1 MSMKK
6 RFCRVGAL
14 LLAGMLAVEAPV
26 TVAGMENQTTQV
38 EEQETR
44 EASGTVVTS
53 ESELRAALA
62 TGKDTIV
69 IDGTAVTITG
79 EAAANGAMR
88 PLEIPAGT
96 TITATE
102 GSTLCLRC
110 PLQLAGD
117 NVTFRDMELKF
128 ISSNAMGGVAHRE
141 IFLAGHS
148 LTLDHVDT
156 YLAGN
161 DGSLGDFAGSEAE
174 LLPSVYAGAFAG
186 SSNLGSSASLTVCNS
201 DGTTMFQT
209 ICMGHDAGTDE
220 KTPYSGTAVVKIDE
234 NVVVRNG
241 VHTEDTA
248 SAQVTVTGSSQAK
261 VTDFYGN
268 EATVLTV
275 EKTKIPNAYVE
286 GIGTLC
292 IKDGGEVEWKQAET
306 AELKNV
312 SLENGGCLNLNQ
324 VTSTTVKGNFA
335 GTDTDGRGILVL
347 NRAGTINIEGSVSG
361 STGFWTGSK
370 AVPGTI
376 EAGRRYI
383 VAAKSSET
391 DFVLS
396 EKTSANGF
404 SLNYTNGAWTV
415 ASSFMGPEI
424 EAIEL
429 VSYPA
434 KVDIRTIRQE
444 QEDAIPDDTVYA
456 EVLWKDADGTAYDA
470 DTVEDYGFYDMSYVI
485 GIKSEYWES
494 EDTSILDRTDWYNN
508 VWLMSSPDEAPG
520 KYYLVAGENAKIG
533 EYTFLF
539 CTDSYEEELTTV
551 EDVKALKNLVKA
563 EMKVTFYD
571 GTETPDPTPNPTP
584 TPTPTPTPDPDPEP
598 TPTPEPE
605 PTPTPEPEPEPEPE
619 PTPVPHKHSYEKK
632 VVRQATCDEEGLIL
646 YTCSGC
652 GDSYTEVI
660 AKLKVT
666 YIVTFDGNG
675 AKDGS
680 MAQQSITYGSGKTL
694 TANGFQKKGYTFTGW
709 NTKKD
714 GSGTAYADKA
724 DGSKLTKKNGGT
736 VTLYAQWKAN
746 QYTVTFNGNGSTSGS
761 TKKLSCRYGKKDTLT
776 KNGFKKKGYTFS
788 GWNTKKDGKG
798 KTYKNKAEIKNLSAK
813 SGGKVTLYA
822 QWKKTDY
829 KITYQLNKGKN
840 NKKNPSSYNITT
852 KTIKLK
858 NPTRKGYTF
867 QGWYSDKKCT
877 KKVTQIKKGR
887 TGDITLYAKWAKK
900 GKK

>member
-44 EASGTVVTS
+44 EASRTVVTS

-62 TGKDTIV
+62 AGKDTIV

-234 NVVVRNG
+234 NVVARNG

-248 SAQVTVTGSSQAK
+248 SAQVTVTGNSQAK
-261 VTDFYGN
+261 VMDFYGN

-275 EKTKIPNAYVE
+275 ENTTIPNAYVE

-324 VTSTTVKGNFA
+324 VASTTVKGNFA

-456 EVLWKDADGTAYDA
+456 EVLWKDADGAAYDA

-494 EDTSILDRTDWYNN
+494 EDAAVLDRTDWYNN
-508 VWLMSSPDEAPG
+508 VRLMSSPDEAPG
-520 KYYLVAGENAKIG
+520 KYYLVAGENAKTG
-533 EYTFLF
+533 DYTFLF
-539 CTDSYEEELTTV
+539 CSDWYENELTTV
-551 EDVKALKNLVKA
+551 GDVKALKDLVKA

-571 GTETPDPTPNPTP
+571 GTETPTP
-584 TPTPTPTPDPDPEP
+584 TPTPTP
-598 TPTPEPE
+598 
-605 PTPTPEPEPEPEPE
+605 
-619 PTPVPHKHSYEKK
+619 HKHSYQKK
-632 VVRQATCDEEGLIL
+632 IVRQATCDKEGLIE

-652 GDSYTEVI
+652 GNKYTETI

-666 YIVTFDGNG
+666 YTVKFDGNG
-675 AKDGS
+675 ADSGS
-680 MAQQSITYGSGKTL
+680 VVNQKITYGNKTAL
-694 TANGFQKKGYTFTGW
+694 SANKFQKKGYTFTGW

-714 GSGTAYADKA
+714 GKGTAYADKA
-724 DGSKLTKKNGGT
+724 DGSKLTRTNGGT

-746 QYTVTFNGNGSTSGS
+746 QYAITFNGNGSTGGS
-761 TKKLSCRYGKKDTLT
+761 MKKLSCKYGKKYTLT

-798 KTYKNKAEIKNLSAK
+798 KTYKNKAEVKNLSAK

-822 QWKKTDY
+822 QWKKTNY

-867 QGWYSDKKCT
+867 KGWYSDKKCT
-877 KKVTQIKKGR
+877 KKVTQIKKGS
-887 TGDITLYAKWAKK
+887 TGNITLYAKWAKQ

>member
-102 GSTLCLRC
+102 GSTLYLRC
-110 PLQLAGD
+110 PIQLAGED
-117 NVTFRDMELKF
+117 VVFRDMDMKF
-128 ISSNAMGGVAHRE
+128 TSSNAMGGVAHRE
-141 IFLAGHS
+141 IFLAGYS
-148 LTLDHVDT
+148 LTLDHVNT
-156 YLAGN
+156 CLAGN
-161 DGSLGDFAGSEAE
+161 DGSLGDFAGSEKE
-174 LLPSVYAGAFAG
+174 LLPDIYAGAFAG
-186 SSNLGSSASLTVCNS
+186 TEDLGSSASLIVCNS

-209 ICMGHDAGTDE
+209 IRMGHDAGTDG
-220 KTPYSGTAVVKIDE
+220 KTAYDGAAQVAIDE
-234 NVVVRNG
+234 NVVVRDG
-241 VHTEDTA
+241 IHTEDTD
-248 SAQVTVTGSSQAK
+248 SAQVTVTGTSQAK
-261 VTDFYGN
+261 TTNFYGN

-275 EKTKIPNAYVE
+275 DKTKIPNAYIE
-286 GIGTLC
+286 GAGTVCL
-292 IKDGGEVEWKQAET
+292 KNGAELEWKQAET

-312 SLENGGCLNLNQ
+312 SLKNGGCLNLSQ
-324 VTSTTVKGNFA
+324 VATATVKGNFSGETA
-335 GTDTDGRGILVL
+335 QERGILVL
-347 NRAGTINIEGSVSG
+347 NRAGTINIEGTVSG

-370 AVPGTI
+370 AVPGTV

-396 EKTSANGF
+396 EKTVANGF
-404 SLNYTNGAWTV
+404 SLDYTNGAWTV
-415 ASSFMGPEI
+415 ASNFMGPEI
-424 EAIEL
+424 AEIAFA
-429 VSYPA
+429 SYPS
-434 KVDIRTIRQE
+434 KVDIRKIRQK
-444 QEDAIPDDTVYA
+444 QEDTIPDEEVYA
-456 EVLWKDADGTAYDA
+456 EIVWKDADGIAYDT

-494 EDTSILDRTDWYNN
+494 TDTTILDRTDWYND
-508 VWLMSSPDEAPG
+508 VRFMSNPDEAPG
-520 KYYLVAGENAKIG
+520 KYYLVAGENAKTG
-533 EYTFLF
+533 TYTFLF
-539 CTDSYEEELTTV
+539 CSDWYEDELTTV
-551 EDVKALKNLVKA
+551 EDVKALKNTVKA
-563 EMKVTFYD
+563 QMKITFYD
-571 GTETPDPTPNPTP
+571 GTETSEPEPPPTPKPE
-584 TPTPTPTPDPDPEP
+584 PEP
-598 TPTPEPE
+598 TPTPEPEPEPEPE

-694 TANGFQKKGYTFTGW
+694 TANGFQKKGYTFSGW

-761 TKKLSCRYGKKDTLT
+761 TKKISCKYGKKYTLA
-776 KNGFKKKGYTFS
+776 KNGFKKKGYTFT

-822 QWKKTDY
+822 QWKKTTY

-887 TGDITLYAKWAKK
+887 TGNITLYAKWAKK